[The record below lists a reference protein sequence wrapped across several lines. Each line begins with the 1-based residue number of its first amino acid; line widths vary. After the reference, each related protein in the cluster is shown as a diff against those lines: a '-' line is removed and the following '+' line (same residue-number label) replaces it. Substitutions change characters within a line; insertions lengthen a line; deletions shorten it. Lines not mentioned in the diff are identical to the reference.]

1 MKKVISTTILSIFM
15 LLVATNV
22 TKASEGI
29 IELRN
34 VEGGQARCYALS
46 AIMQDLNYNILV
58 TCRDITYPG
67 GTDVF
72 NYIVWANPIGSDKA
86 EKLGA
91 LNLGKVQFETPTAFS
106 SLFVT
111 KERSEKVNSPTG
123 PTVMQGG
130 VQRITLLDNPQNMGE
145 LEEAEMP
152 ELTPTPAPENG
163 GGLNIFRIGGA
174 FAIAAILGIVLLIF
188 VLTRP

>member
-1 MKKVISTTILSIFM
+1 MKKAISIAILGLFVFLAAPSH
-15 LLVATNV
+15 TQ
-22 TKASEGI
+22 ASEGL

-34 VEGGQARCYALS
+34 VEGEQARCFALS

-86 EKLGA
+86 EKLGSVG
-91 LNLGKVQFETPTAFS
+91 LGKVKFETSTAFS
-106 SLFVT
+106 SLFIT
-111 KERSEKVNSPTG
+111 KERSERVNAPTG

-130 VQRITLLDNPQNMGE
+130 VQRIPLLENAQIGE
-145 LEEAEMP
+145 LDEAELP
-152 ELTPTPAPENG
+152 ELTPTPAPQNG
-163 GGLNIFRIGGA
+163 GGLNILRIGGA
-174 FAIAAILGIVLLIF
+174 FAIAAILGIILLIF
-188 VLTRP
+188 ILTRP

>member
-1 MKKVISTTILSIFM
+1 MKKVISGAILSLFI
-15 LLVATNV
+15 LLAT
-22 TKASEGI
+22 TSSTEASEGI

-34 VEGGQARCYALS
+34 VEGGQARCYSLS
-46 AIMQDLNYNILV
+46 AIMQDLNYNVLI

-86 EKLGA
+86 QKLGP
-91 LNLGKVQFETPTAFS
+91 LGLGKVEFETETSFS

-111 KERSEKVNSPTG
+111 KERSEKVNAPTG

-130 VQRITLLDNPQNMGE
+130 VQRITLLDNPQDLGE
-145 LEEAEMP
+145 LEESEMP
-152 ELTPTPAPENG
+152 ELTPTPAPAKG
-163 GGLNIFRIGGA
+163 TGLNIFRIGGA
-174 FAIAAILGIVLLIF
+174 FAIAAILGIILLIF